1 MMNALKLLATIELPH
16 AGDCALL
23 GVDREGCVY
32 VEELYGEQDW
42 LAQHK
47 ISLSAGLLESV
58 DEQCGTVP
66 PPAPLPLPA
75 LRASP
80 SKMNVFDHL
89 NFAGARWRGRMADER
104 IKDLL
109 RDLSIAE
116 KIALVDYLDW
126 EIDPLR
132 LLGIAESIVLSCCPY
147 SDGGYLICRRIRVA
161 YRLPVAQ
168 RADHGLD
175 PDYDYDSVEAHLL
188 HRLPADALELPDLT
202 ECLTEFDLC
211 RPLDCM
217 RLDGKVYLADGGEG
231 AIKSALHV
239 FEIETSDDEEQ
250 HGIAAAKALGSD

>member
-1 MMNALKLLATIELPH
+1 MDALKLLATIELPH

-23 GVDREGCVY
+23 GVDHEGCVY
-32 VEELYGEQDW
+32 VEELYGEDDW
-42 LAQHK
+42 LAQH
-47 ISLSAGLLESV
+47 IVSLSAGVLESA

-66 PPAPLPLPA
+66 PPAPLPA

-80 SKMNVFDHL
+80 SKMKVFDHL
-89 NFAGARWRGRMADER
+89 NFSGARWRGRMADER
-104 IKDLL
+104 VEDML
-109 RDLSIAE
+109 RHLSIAE

-147 SDGGYLICRRIRVA
+147 SDGEYLVCRRIRVA
-161 YRLPVAQ
+161 YRLPAAQ
-168 RADHGLD
+168 SDDHGLD
-175 PDYDYDSVEAHLL
+175 RDYDYDSVEVHLL
-188 HRLPADALELPDLT
+188 HRLPADTLELPDLS

-217 RLDGKVYLADGGEG
+217 RLDGKFYLADGGEG

-239 FEIETSDDEEQ
+239 FEIATSGDEAQ
-250 HGIAAAKALGSD
+250 HEIATAKALDSD

>member
-1 MMNALKLLATIELPH
+1 MMLDALKLLTTIELSH

-32 VEELYGEQDW
+32 VEELYGEHDW

-47 ISLSAGLLESV
+47 ISLSDGLLESV

-66 PPAPLPLPA
+66 LPAPLPLPE
-75 LRASP
+75 LYVSP
-80 SKMNVFDHL
+80 SKINVFDHL
-89 NFAGARWRGRMADER
+89 NFSGARWRGRIADER
-104 IKDLL
+104 IEDIA

-147 SDGGYLICRRIRVA
+147 SEGEFLLCRRIRVA
-161 YRLPVAQ
+161 FRLPAAA
-168 RADHGLD
+168 RDDHGLD
-175 PDYDYDSVEAHLL
+175 CDYDSIEVHLL
-188 HRLPADALELPDLT
+188 HRLPADALELPDLRD
-202 ECLTEFDLC
+202 CLTHFDLC

-217 RLDGKVYLADGGEG
+217 RVDGKFYLADGGEG

-239 FEIETSDDEEQ
+239 FEIETSDDREQ
-250 HGIAAAKALGSD
+250 REIETVKALNSG